1 MKNLQI
7 IKMLGISALILAI
20 SSCSLDPVIHSEVTN
35 YPIMSLKG
43 SATIFVPLGGTY
55 NDPGINAT
63 ENGAPIAYT
72 STGAGKYRNGKTL
85 DLNVG
90 QDELLVACYCHDM
103 FSKIDRERHHI
114 KA

>member
-43 SATIFVPLGGTY
+43 SATIFVPLGGT
-55 NDPGINAT
+55 
-63 ENGAPIAYT
+63 
-72 STGAGKYRNGKTL
+72 L
-85 DLNVG
+85 
-90 QDELLVACYCHDM
+90 
-103 FSKIDRERHHI
+103 
-114 KA
+114 